1 MAFLDNSGDIILD
14 AVLTDTGRMRMA
26 KGDGS
31 FRVVKFALGDDEI
44 NYSTFDKR
52 ASGGSQYYD
61 IDILQTPVL
70 EAFTNNAA
78 SMKSKLISITRNNL
92 LYLPVIKVND
102 INSGVSNYAI
112 RDLVTNGYVLA
123 VDRTTEEFFS
133 SNKNS
138 LTYGPSSALVNNQ
151 GILNGY
157 TLSTGI
163 SIRADQGIDNAS
175 ITPASTID
183 PDLKETQYTVE
194 IDNRFASIVDPN
206 GSLVATPSY
215 IDDDDIASYY
225 FSQGVDINY
234 IQDLPPDPGG
244 TAPNQ
249 VIAGARGTMIMFKL
263 KSSLDVSTSDYL
275 FSELGTNVTSNFKI
289 NGSAAATN
297 VRSILTTVRVSGVT
311 TGNYIDIPLLLVKKI
326 A

>member
-31 FRVVKFALGDDEI
+31 FRIVKFALGDDEI
-44 NYSTFDKR
+44 NYKTYDKTNP
-52 ASGGSQYYD
+52 AGSQYYD
-61 IDILQTPVL
+61 LDILQTPVL
-70 EAFTNNAA
+70 EAFTNNIS

-92 LYLPVIKVND
+92 LYLPVIKVNN
-102 INSGVSNYAI
+102 INTGVSNYAI
-112 RDLVTNGYVLA
+112 SDLVVNGYVLA

-133 SNKNS
+133 NNKNS
-138 LTYGPSSALVNNQ
+138 LTYGSNNALVNNQ

-157 TLSTGI
+157 TITTGI
-163 SIRADQGIDNAS
+163 AIRADQGIDNKVILAS
-175 ITPASTID
+175 TTID
-183 PDLKETQYTVE
+183 PDLKETQYTIE
-194 IDNRFASIVDPN
+194 IDNRFASIADPN
-206 GSLVATPSY
+206 GSLMATPSY

-234 IQDLPPDPGG
+234 IQDLPPDPAG

-249 VIAGARGTMIMFKL
+249 VIAGARGTMLMFKL

-275 FSELGTNVTSNFKI
+275 FNEIGTDVTSNFKI
-289 NGSAAATN
+289 NGSSAATN
-297 VRSILTTVRVSGVT
+297 VRSILTSVKISGVT
-311 TGNYIDIPLLLVKKI
+311 TGNFVDIPLLLVKKI